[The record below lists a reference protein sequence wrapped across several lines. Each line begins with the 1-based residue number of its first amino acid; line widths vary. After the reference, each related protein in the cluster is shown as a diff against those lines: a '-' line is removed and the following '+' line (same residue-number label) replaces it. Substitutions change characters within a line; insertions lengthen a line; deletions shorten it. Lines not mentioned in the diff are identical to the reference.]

1 MACASS
7 HRLTMVGFRRPRS
20 MSLIYC
26 WEKPDRSASSS
37 CVRPRSTLIRFK
49 FRPTSNRMSMRT
61 AWRPRSA
68 RFINY
73 YMYFNTAKLMG
84 VGSRKL
90 EASGMKTFKANVK
103 LNGRYVEV
111 QVQARNQLD
120 AKAMIEAQYGKGS
133 MMGNIPS
140 EVR

>member
-1 MACASS
+1 
-7 HRLTMVGFRRPRS
+7 
-20 MSLIYC
+20 
-26 WEKPDRSASSS
+26 
-37 CVRPRSTLIRFK
+37 
-49 FRPTSNRMSMRT
+49 
-61 AWRPRSA
+61 
-68 RFINY
+68 
-73 YMYFNTAKLMG
+73 MYFNAAKLMG
-84 VGSRKL
+84 DGSREL
-90 EASGMKTFKANVK
+90 EASEMKTFKANVK

>member
-1 MACASS
+1 
-7 HRLTMVGFRRPRS
+7 
-20 MSLIYC
+20 
-26 WEKPDRSASSS
+26 
-37 CVRPRSTLIRFK
+37 
-49 FRPTSNRMSMRT
+49 MRT
-61 AWRPRSA
+61 
-68 RFINY
+68 
-73 YMYFNTAKLMG
+73 
-84 VGSRKL
+84 
-90 EASGMKTFKANVK
+90 EASEMKTFKANVK